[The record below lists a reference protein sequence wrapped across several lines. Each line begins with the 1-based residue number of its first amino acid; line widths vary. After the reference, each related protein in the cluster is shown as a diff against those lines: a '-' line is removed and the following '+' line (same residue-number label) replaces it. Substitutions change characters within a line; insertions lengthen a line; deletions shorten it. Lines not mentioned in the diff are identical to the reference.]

1 MRTGGINPRVW
12 GSVVSCCTVVIAG
25 AHLRSELP
33 SGKME
38 MSIRLSI
45 CLSIYL
51 SIRSYSPPPSSLLF
65 DIYYFFWLMYVSPYP
80 LPFQLHGE

>member
-12 GSVVSCCTVVIAG
+12 GSVVSCCTIIIAG

-38 MSIRLSI
+38 ISIRLSI
-45 CLSIYL
+45 YLFIYL
-51 SIRSYSPPPSSLLF
+51 SICSYSPPPSSLLF
-65 DIYYFFWLMYVSPYP
+65 DIYYFFWLMCVSPYP